1 MFSVIFDYLNGLN
14 IWSAKIKNKLKH
26 SDKYCIAGA
35 DGTFDILKYADPDL
49 DLGSDN
55 KTIFDDLVEDVK
67 PQDEQKKEGKKEDEF
82 SEVKTKAKQENEG
95 KINH

>member
-1 MFSVIFDYLNGLN
+1 MLFKENVRCVKPGNNDCVL
-14 IWSAKIKNKLKH
+14 
-26 SDKYCIAGA
+26 GA

-67 PQDEQKKEGKKEDEF
+67 PQDEQKKDVKKEDEF
-82 SEVKTKAKQENEG
+82 SEIKTQPKQENEG
-95 KINH
+95 RLLFELLKNCESWKK